1 MSKYL
6 VYIILVFAVFIGS
19 TGCSEYQKIFKST
32 DYNFKYKKALEYYAL
47 EDYFHAQ
54 SLLDE
59 LMTILKGSDKA
70 ENALYVY
77 ADCHYKQKDYI
88 LAAYY
93 FDNYV
98 KNFQYSKR
106 TEEAMYLSAYCY
118 YLNSPKASLDQTDTQ
133 KAIDAMQVFINK
145 FPNSSHIGEAN
156 EVIDNL
162 RGKLEEK
169 AYQNSKLYFKLGEYQ
184 AASITLKNCLKEYPD
199 SKYREELMYLIV
211 KSSFLLAENSIK
223 EKQAERYQ
231 NTISEYYVFIDEYP
245 QSALL
250 TDVEEIY
257 SKSVKQIKK
266 L

>member
-1 MSKYL
+1 MSKYF
-6 VYIILVFAVFIGS
+6 VYFIFAVAIFVGT
-19 TGCSEYQKIFKST
+19 TGCSEYQKICKST
-32 DYNFKYKKALEYYAL
+32 DYNYKYKKALEYYNL
-47 EDYFHAQ
+47 QDYYHAQ

-59 LMTILKGSDKA
+59 LMSILKGSDKA

-93 FDNYV
+93 YDNYATT
-98 KNFQYSKR
+98 FPYSQH
-106 TEEAMYLSAYCY
+106 TEEATYLSAYCY
-118 YLNSPKASLDQTDTQ
+118 YLNSPKPSLDQSDTQ

-145 FPNSSHIGEAN
+145 YPNSPKIAESN
-156 EVIDNL
+156 EVIDKL
-162 RGKLEEK
+162 RSKLEEK
-169 AYQNSKLYFKLGEYQ
+169 AYQNAKLYYKLADYQ
-184 AASITLKNCLKEYPD
+184 AASITLKNCLKEFPD
-199 SKYREELMYLIV
+199 TKYREELMFLVV

-245 QSALL
+245 QSSLL
-250 TDVEEIY
+250 SDVEEIY
-257 SKSVKQIKK
+257 GKSVKQIKK